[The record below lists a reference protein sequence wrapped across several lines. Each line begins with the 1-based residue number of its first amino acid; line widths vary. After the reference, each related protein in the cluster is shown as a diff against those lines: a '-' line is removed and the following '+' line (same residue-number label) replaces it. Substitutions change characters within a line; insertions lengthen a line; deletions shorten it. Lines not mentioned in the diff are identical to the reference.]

1 MDQNIQVDA
10 VDTRWPYRAGYPRLL
25 RPSVTCEP
33 IDKEAN
39 PIHEAQFE
47 ALQSRINTIID
58 HYNIPRGPHSP
69 EVVYRAQRWGSFML
83 PRVIV
88 DCIYEKGKSDSKMW
102 AKAVT
107 EIYTAAKQAAEEGKE
122 IGVELCDRRFA
133 DTSHI
138 CTPPD
143 SGRLKANWEEGLGY
157 RHQILQL
164 FENLPTMFQVMIP
177 VGRCAAGWREYEWTT
192 VVLFEAMNAEDVVW
206 DFLEERVRSI
216 LPGSIDIEIRQ
227 RAAPLFCGGDLGAIA
242 DEVNL
247 AQYARPP
254 RAGCE
259 ISQQN
264 DNTKAGTMG
273 GYVITENT
281 DTKERT
287 TFGVTNAHVAL
298 ASKSQSLYA
307 NWPKILLTARFIDYK
322 ETSFDAPA
330 GEGISIQSPGAKKV
344 KKSEKKFLKY
354 LAETEERIETQHE
367 IIEAVQESDPNV
379 SQLSK
384 NALSID
390 EPKLVALK
398 EGLQLVQSNLSIG
411 TVHSAKLGYRDYTIT
426 SPTSPTSTTT
436 TLSTTSPVL
445 PTSTIIITTTTT
457 TNTTITRQ
465 IEKFLMDLAL
475 IKMDCLTDTRAEEIY
490 LQENADNPP
499 IPKNTTC
506 NFWGVDSLVNPQDAE
521 KHIKV
526 VSRLSRSG
534 SYTMG
539 IVSDF
544 RAVTVVGEKGLP
556 GSWEV
561 ESWAITCP
569 RRLHSLDDDEPGPW
583 PFASPGDSGSFIIAA
598 AGWEYDGHD
607 NKITM
612 LSMRQEALLGRNN
625 YSSQPFIVGLL
636 FATSHDLDITYF
648 IPFDAVKSEIES
660 MTGEKL
666 VWPQKRSE
674 ALQEVEERLL
684 SWLKAK

>member
-1 MDQNIQVDA
+1 MDQNNQVDA
-10 VDTRWPYRAGYPRLL
+10 VDTPWPYRAGYPRLL

-47 ALQSRINTIID
+47 ALKSRINTIID

-69 EVVYRAQRWGSFML
+69 EVVYRAQRWGSLTL

-88 DCIYEKGKSDSKMW
+88 DCIFEKGKSDSKMW

-164 FENLPTMFQVMIP
+164 FENLPTTFQVMIP

-192 VVLFEAMNAEDVVW
+192 VVLFEAMNAEDVAW
-206 DFLEERVRSI
+206 DSLEERVRSI

-227 RAAPLFCGGDLGAIA
+227 RAAPLFCGDDLGAIA
-242 DEVNL
+242 REVNL

-298 ASKSQSLYA
+298 A
-307 NWPKILLTARFIDYK
+307 NYK
-322 ETSFDAPA
+322 ETPFDAPA
-330 GEGISIQSPGAKKV
+330 GEGISIQSPGAKNV
-344 KKSEKKFLKY
+344 KKSEKKLLKY
-354 LAETEERIETQHE
+354 LAETEERTETQH
-367 IIEAVQESDPNV
+367 
-379 SQLSK
+379 
-384 NALSID
+384 
-390 EPKLVALK
+390 
-398 EGLQLVQSNLSIG
+398 
-411 TVHSAKLGYRDYTIT
+411 
-426 SPTSPTSTTT
+426 
-436 TLSTTSPVL
+436 
-445 PTSTIIITTTTT
+445 
-457 TNTTITRQ
+457 
-465 IEKFLMDLAL
+465 
-475 IKMDCLTDTRAEEIY
+475 TRAEEIY

-506 NFWGVDSLVNPQDAE
+506 NFWDVDSLVNPQDAE

-526 VSRLSRSG
+526 VPRLSRSE

-544 RAVTVVGEKGLP
+544 RAVTVFGEKGQP

-561 ESWAITCP
+561 EAWAITCP
-569 RRLHSLDDDEPGPW
+569 RRLHSLDDDDPGPW

-612 LSMRQEALLGRNN
+612 LSMRQEALLGRND

-636 FATSHDLDITYF
+636 FATSHDLDITV
-648 IPFDAVKSEIES
+648 ATETVC
-660 MTGEKL
+660 
-666 VWPQKRSE
+666 SE
-674 ALQEVEERLL
+674 ALQEAEERLL
-684 SWLKAK
+684 SWLKAKYETK

>member
-39 PIHEAQFE
+39 PIPEAKFE
-47 ALQSRINTIID
+47 ELKSRINTIIGS
-58 HYNIPRGPHSP
+58 YNIPQGENSP
-69 EVVYRAQRWGSFML
+69 EVLYRVQKYGTSKL
-83 PRVIV
+83 PRVMV
-88 DCIYEKGKSDSKMW
+88 DCAYEKGKSDSKMW

-107 EIYTAAKQAAEEGKE
+107 EIYTAAQQAAEEGKE

-143 SGRLKANWEEGLGY
+143 SGTLKANWEEGLGY

-192 VVLFEAMNAEDVVW
+192 VVLFEAMNAEDVAW

-242 DEVNL
+242 REVNL

-254 RAGCE
+254 KPGCE

-298 ASKSQSLYA
+298 A
-307 NWPKILLTARFIDYK
+307 NYK
-322 ETSFDAPA
+322 ETPFDAPA
-330 GEGISIQSPGAKKV
+330 GEGISIQSPGANKV
-344 KKSEKKFLKY
+344 KKSENKLLKY
-354 LAETEERIETQHE
+354 LAETEERIETQRE
-367 IIEAVQESDPNV
+367 IIEVVQESDPNV
-379 SQLSK
+379 SQRSK

-426 SPTSPTSTTT
+426 SPTSPISTTT
-436 TLSTTSPVL
+436 TLSTTSPTL

-457 TNTTITRQ
+457 TTTTNTTITRQ
-465 IEKFLMDLAL
+465 IKKFLMDLAL

-506 NFWGVDSLVNPQDAE
+506 NFWDVDSLVNPQDAE

-534 SYTMG
+534 TYTTG

-544 RAVTVVGEKGLP
+544 RAVTVFGGKGQP

-561 ESWAITCP
+561 EAWAITCP

-583 PFASPGDSGSFIIAA
+583 PFASPGDSGSLIIAA

-607 NKITM
+607 NKIVM

-674 ALQEVEERLL
+674 SLQEAEERLL

>member
-1 MDQNIQVDA
+1 MDQNIQVEA
-10 VDTRWPYRAGYPRLL
+10 IDTRWPYRAGYPRLL
-25 RPSVTCEP
+25 RPSVTCKD

-47 ALQSRINTIID
+47 ALKSHINTIID
-58 HYNIPRGPHSP
+58 LYNIPRGPHSP
-69 EVVYRAQRWGSFML
+69 EVVYRAQRWGSSML

-122 IGVELCDRRFA
+122 IGVELCDRRFT

-143 SGRLKANWEEGLGY
+143 SGSLKANWEEGLGY

-177 VGRCAAGWREYEWTT
+177 VGRCAAGWH
-192 VVLFEAMNAEDVVW
+192 
-206 DFLEERVRSI
+206 
-216 LPGSIDIEIRQ
+216 SIDIEIRQ

-242 DEVNL
+242 REVNL
-247 AQYARPP
+247 AQYARSPKP
-254 RAGCE
+254 GCE

-298 ASKSQSLYA
+298 ATK
-307 NWPKILLTARFIDYK
+307 FIDYK
-322 ETSFDAPA
+322 ETSFEAPA
-330 GEGISIQSPGAKKV
+330 GEGISIQSPGANKV
-344 KKSEKKFLKY
+344 KKSEKKLLKY
-354 LAETEERIETQHE
+354 LAETEERIETQRE

-379 SQLSK
+379 CQRSK
-384 NALSID
+384 NALPID

-436 TLSTTSPVL
+436 THSTTSPTV

-457 TNTTITRQ
+457 TTTTNTTIARQ

-490 LQENADNPP
+490 LQENAENPP

-506 NFWGVDSLVNPQDAE
+506 NFWDVDSLVNPQGAE

-544 RAVTVVGEKGLP
+544 RAVTVFGEKGQP

-561 ESWAITCP
+561 EAWAITCP

-583 PFASPGDSGSFIIAA
+583 FFASPGDSGSFIIAA

-612 LSMRQEALLGRNN
+612 LSMRQEALLGRND

-674 ALQEVEERLL
+674 ALQEAEERLL